1 MGKTKEDI
9 LLTALRLFARDG
21 YEATSTGAIAGAL
34 GMTKAALYKHYQN
47 KRDIFDHIVMRMEE
61 LDASR
66 AREQEMPED
75 TLENTLENTPE
86 AYRRTTMEAACRYSK
101 AQFDYWTGDEFAA
114 CFRRLLPLEQFRN
127 EEMSGLY
134 QQYLAAGPLGYMTDL
149 FAQALGRDRQEAS
162 ALAAEFYGPMFL
174 FYAVYDGAED
184 PAAVRVAAHGQIDRF
199 FAELEEKQ

>member
-61 LDASR
+61 LDAQR
-66 AREQEMPED
+66 AKEQEMPED
-75 TLENTLENTPE
+75 TLENMPE
-86 AYRRTTMEAACRYSK
+86 VYGKTTMEAACRYSK
-101 AQFDYWTGDEFAA
+101 AQFDYWTEDEFAA
-114 CFRRLLPLEQFRN
+114 CFRRMLTLEQFRS

-134 QQYLAAGPLGYMTDL
+134 QQYLAAGPLGYMADL
-149 FAQALGRDRQEAS
+149 FAQTLGKEQQEAS
-162 ALAAEFYGPMFL
+162 ALAAEFYGPVFL

-184 PAAVRVAAHGQIDRF
+184 PAAVRRAAHGQIDRF

>member
-47 KRDIFDHIVMRMEE
+47 KRDIFDHIVSRMEE
-61 LDASR
+61 LDAAR
-66 AREQEMPED
+66 AKEQEMPED
-75 TLENTLENTPE
+75 TLENMPE
-86 AYRRTTMEAACRYSK
+86 VYGKTTMEAACRYSK
-101 AQFDYWTGDEFAA
+101 AQFDYWTEDEFAA
-114 CFRRLLPLEQFRN
+114 CFRRLLTLEQFRS

-134 QQYLAAGPLGYMTDL
+134 QQYLAAGPLGYMADL
-149 FAQALGRDRQEAS
+149 FAQTLGKEQQEAS
-162 ALAAEFYGPMFL
+162 ALAAEFYGPVFL

-184 PAAVRVAAHGQIDRF
+184 PAAVRRAAHGQIDRF

>member
-9 LLTALRLFARDG
+9 LFTALRLFARDG

-47 KRDIFDHIVMRMEE
+47 KRDIFDRIVMRMEE
-61 LDASR
+61 LDALR

-75 TLENTLENTPE
+75 TLENTPE
-86 AYRRTTMEAACRYSK
+86 AYRKTTMEAACRYSK

-114 CFRRLLPLEQFRN
+114 CFRRLLTLEQFRN

-149 FAQALGRDRQEAS
+149 FAQSLGIEHQDA
-162 ALAAEFYGPMFL
+162 AGLAAEFYGSMFL

-184 PAAVRVAAHGQIDRF
+184 PVAVRQAAHDQIDRF

>member
-61 LDASR
+61 LDADR

-75 TLENTLENTPE
+75 TLEKTPE

-114 CFRRLLPLEQFRN
+114 CFRRLLTLEQYRSG
-127 EEMSGLY
+127 EMSGLY

>member
-1 MGKTKEDI
+1 MGKTREDI

-34 GMTKAALYKHYQN
+34 GMTKAALYKHYRN
-47 KRDIFDHIVMRMEE
+47 KRDIFDRIVSRMEE
-61 LDASR
+61 LDAAR
-66 AREQEMPED
+66 ARAQEMPED
-75 TLENTLENTPE
+75 TLENTPE

-101 AQFDYWTGDEFAA
+101 AQFDYWTEDEFAA
-114 CFRRLLPLEQFRN
+114 CFRRMLTLEQFRS

-134 QQYLAAGPLGYMTDL
+134 QQYLAAGPLGYMADL
-149 FAQALGRDRQEAS
+149 FAQALGKEQQEAS
-162 ALAAEFYGPMFL
+162 ALAAEFYGPVFL

-184 PAAVRVAAHGQIDRF
+184 PAAVRRAAHGQIDRF

>member
-1 MGKTKEDI
+1 MGKTREDI

-21 YEATSTGAIAGAL
+21 YKATSTGAIAGAL

-47 KRDIFDHIVMRMEE
+47 KRDIFDRIVSRMEE
-61 LDASR
+61 LDAAR
-66 AREQEMPED
+66 AKEQEMPED
-75 TLENTLENTPE
+75 TLENTPE

-101 AQFDYWTGDEFAA
+101 AQFDYWTEDEFAA
-114 CFRRLLPLEQFRN
+114 CFRRMLTLEQFRS

-134 QQYLAAGPLGYMTDL
+134 QQYLAAGPLGYMADL
-149 FAQALGRDRQEAS
+149 FAQALGKEQQEAS
-162 ALAAEFYGPMFL
+162 ALAAEFYGPVFL

-184 PAAVRVAAHGQIDRF
+184 PAAVRRAAHGQIDRF